1 MSNQEMVTKIQELQE
16 YKRLRDELDAAI
28 EAAQDAIKAEM
39 GDNEQAVFGQYKVT
53 YKAITQNRVD
63 TTALKKDLP
72 EVAARYSKQV
82 TVRPLKVS

>member
-1 MSNQEMVTKIQELQE
+1 MSNLEMVAKIQELQE

-39 GDNEQAVFGQYKVT
+39 GDNEQAVYGQYKVT
-53 YKAITQNRVD
+53 YKPVTQNRVD